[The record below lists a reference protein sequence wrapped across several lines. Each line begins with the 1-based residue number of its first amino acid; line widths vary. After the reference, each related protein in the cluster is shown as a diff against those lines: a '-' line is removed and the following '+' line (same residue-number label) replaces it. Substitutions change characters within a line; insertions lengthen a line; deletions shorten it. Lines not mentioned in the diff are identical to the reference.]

1 MSIDPTAKLKIVS
14 LEDPLLTVVAHF
26 NPKEV
31 SVDRSVPRQ
40 LQKKGPAHLEFTAG
54 EPKTMSFELMFDG
67 FDTSVQ
73 TEIDNLH
80 KLAEMV
86 PALKRPARVKVIW
99 GAPGDSATPDDESAG
114 GGISSFQAV
123 IESVAVKHTTVT
135 PDGKVVRA
143 IASVKFKEAADFKV
157 GNKH

>member
-14 LEDPLLTVVAHF
+14 LEDPLLTVVAQF

-31 SVDRSVPRQ
+31 SVDRSVPWQ
-40 LQKKGPAHLEFTAG
+40 KQKKGPAHLEFTAG
-54 EPKTMSFELMFDG
+54 EPKTMSFELMFDS
-67 FDTSVQ
+67 FDTSVEI
-73 TEIDNLH
+73 EIDNLH
-80 KLAEMV
+80 KLADVV
-86 PALKRPARVKVIW
+86 PALRRPPRVKVIW
-99 GAPGDSATPDDESAG
+99 GAPGDSAAPDDESAG

-123 IESVAVKHTTVT
+123 IESVEVKHTTVT

-143 IASVKFKEAADFKV
+143 TANVKFKEAADFKV